1 MADYVVPY
9 VNTLQ
14 RGDEAEVLAPY
25 LASGTPVYTV
35 QINGIEYARVY
46 QGPHLPVVRDLGI
59 SFGGLTTLVQTV
71 VAPGSGD
78 VRPGEEVVAGLRWDR
93 ALSARD
99 RVTVAMLRDDGQIIV
114 RDERQI
120 GADGPDER
128 GQPGDQHR
136 LTVPPR
142 TPPGSYCLA
151 VRAQDAQGHVMR
163 PVGADSVP
171 FADEWLTLRELTVSR
186 AP

>member
-1 MADYVVPY
+1 
-9 VNTLQ
+9 
-14 RGDEAEVLAPY
+14 
-25 LASGTPVYTV
+25 
-35 QINGIEYARVY
+35 
-46 QGPHLPVVRDLGI
+46 VVRDLGI
-59 SFGGLTTLVQTV
+59 SFGGLTTLVQAV

-78 VRPGEEVVAGLRWDR
+78 VRPGEEVIAGLRWDR
-93 ALSARD
+93 ALSPRD
-99 RVTVAMLRDDGQIIV
+99 RVTVAILRDDGQTVV
-114 RDERQI
+114 RVERQI

-142 TPPGSYCLA
+142 TAPGSYRLA
-151 VRAQDAQGHVMR
+151 VRAQDAQGRVLR

-171 FADEWLTLRELTVSR
+171 FADEWLTVKDLVVSR